1 MFRPT
6 LACSHLLGQEKISP
20 PRKKKCDSPALIE
33 NNANRRRPGKM
44 TDRGLEKKPHRMA
57 PIAHFLM
64 DIIQILFRDWI
75 ENTMADIG
83 RCKAATDIFQPTLRN
98 FFFFFY
104 KRWPIMFFVRCC
116 RKNLKCRSPRFFR
129 SSSTEVV
136 FRPTPACFHLLGK
149 ENISQPRQ
157 KNMIHRHWSKK
168 MLADFGQERWPIEVW
183 KRSIAGW
190 RRSNIS

>member
-1 MFRPT
+1 
-6 LACSHLLGQEKISP
+6 
-20 PRKKKCDSPALIE
+20 
-33 NNANRRRPGKM
+33 M

-64 DIIQILFRDWI
+64 DIIQILFRAWI

-83 RCKAATDIFQPTLRN
+83 RCKAATDIFRPTLRN
-98 FFFFFY
+98 FFYKRKPILFFY
-104 KRWPIMFFVRCC
+104 GRGCFFVRCC
-116 RKNLKCRSPRFFR
+116 RKYLQFRSARFFR
-129 SSSTEVV
+129 SSWTEVV

-157 KNMIHRHWSKK
+157 KHMQDSPILIRKITSRRRPGKMTDPGLKK
-168 MLADFGQERWPIEVW
+168 KIT
-183 KRSIAGW
+183 GW